1 MHGFDWRGFFFFFTL
16 FLDSWIIVASAGQVE
31 SLFLVSII

>member
-1 MHGFDWRGFFFFFTL
+1 MHGFDWRGYFFFTL